1 MMNKAIAISAVL
13 TTMLLSG
20 CTQSLENTYSAQE
33 GKIDSFLESAR
44 KNILDSAPA
53 EGEDGYEEYQEL
65 LANGMGNII
74 YNRNSNRLILVPGTG
89 TSLTASGKTTIYYA
103 LYTFSGSLSAKDIV
117 ATNHEETAAESNW
130 ELTNPSYDPITL
142 DLRDKNMIEGLRN
155 GLEGVRAGEECYI
168 VFSGK
173 YGYGNKVHGNIPVNS
188 ALLYHIRV
196 LSVE

>member
-74 YNRNSNRLILVPGTG
+74 YNRNSNRLILVPERAHR
-89 TSLTASGKTTIYYA
+89 SPLRGKRQYITHCT
-103 LYTFSGSLSAKDIV
+103 LSAAV
-117 ATNHEETAAESNW
+117 SV
-130 ELTNPSYDPITL
+130 PRTL
-142 DLRDKNMIEGLRN
+142 SPPTTKRRLRKAIG
-155 GLEGVRAGEECYI
+155 
-168 VFSGK
+168 S
-173 YGYGNKVHGNIPVNS
+173 
-188 ALLYHIRV
+188 
-196 LSVE
+196 